1 MLMVS
6 SRLQDS
12 KEWGDSGKGLVSW
25 MTVSELP
32 VCVKKTTIQLFS
44 GKSLLF
50 LRKSESKIP
59 MGSFLDSPNS
69 HQGAGAQEGAYSLVL
84 SEGGDTLHRGPRKI
98 CQTLPPC
105 AGFTWKRAHAA

>member
-1 MLMVS
+1 MVS
-6 SRLQDS
+6 ARLQDS

-32 VCVKKTTIQLFS
+32 VCVKKTTIQLFQ
-44 GKSLLF
+44 GNLYFSLGNLSQ
-50 LRKSESKIP
+50 RIP